1 MASLF
6 VDTNVF
12 LRFLTND
19 DPAKAKRAET
29 LFRDALRG
37 KIRLATS
44 LLVIAEIIWTLE
56 SFYKLEKP
64 DIAAKIEKI
73 LNTPILDCD
82 EAPLLF
88 MALDL
93 YVHANI
99 DFVDAYN
106 AFHMKEQGLTEIL
119 TYDRKHFARV
129 PWAQIGDLWS
139 HGSGVFEVE
148 QNLSSASSSLS
159 RSSVASTSWIR

>member
-1 MASLF
+1 MTSFF

-37 KIRLATS
+37 KIKLATS
-44 LLVIAEIIWTLE
+44 LLVMAEIIWTLE

-64 DIAAKIEKI
+64 DIAAKVEKI
-73 LNTPILDCD
+73 LNTPNLDCP
-82 EAPLLF
+82 ETPLLF

-106 AFHMKEQGLTEIL
+106 AFHMKDRGLTQII

-129 PWAQIGDLWS
+129 HWVQIGDL
-139 HGSGVFEVE
+139 
-148 QNLSSASSSLS
+148 
-159 RSSVASTSWIR
+159 

>member
-1 MASLF
+1 MASRF

-19 DPAKAKRAET
+19 DPVKAKRAEA
-29 LFRDALRG
+29 LFREAVRG
-37 KIRLATS
+37 KIKLATS

-56 SFYKLEKP
+56 SFYQLEKT
-64 DIAAKIEKI
+64 DIATKVEKI
-73 LNTPILDCD
+73 LNTPNLECP
-82 EAPLLF
+82 EASLLF

-99 DFVDAYN
+99 DFIDAYN
-106 AFHMKEQGLTEIL
+106 AFHMKDRGLTLIL

-129 PWAQIGDLWS
+129 PWVQIGD
-139 HGSGVFEVE
+139 V
-148 QNLSSASSSLS
+148 
-159 RSSVASTSWIR
+159 

>member
-1 MASLF
+1 MVSFF

-19 DPAKAKRAET
+19 DPAKAKRAEI

-73 LNTPILDCD
+73 LNTPNLDCPD
-82 EAPLLF
+82 ATSLLF

-106 AFHMKEQGLTEIL
+106 AFHMKEQGLTQIL

-129 PWAQIGDLWS
+129 PWVQIGDL
-139 HGSGVFEVE
+139 
-148 QNLSSASSSLS
+148 
-159 RSSVASTSWIR
+159 

>member
-29 LFRDALRG
+29 LFRDAVRG
-37 KIRLATS
+37 KIMLATS
-44 LLVIAEIIWTLE
+44 QLVIAEIIWTLE
-56 SFYKLEKP
+56 SFYELEKQEV
-64 DIAAKIEKI
+64 ATKVEKI
-73 LNTPILDCD
+73 LNTPNLECA
-82 EAPLLF
+82 EASLLL

-93 YVHANI
+93 YVHQNI
-99 DFVDAYN
+99 DFIDAYH
-106 AFHMKEQGLTEIL
+106 AFHMKERGLKRIL

-129 PWAQIGDLWS
+129 PW
-139 HGSGVFEVE
+139 VE
-148 QNLSSASSSLS
+148 I
-159 RSSVASTSWIR
+159 VEP

>member
-1 MASLF
+1 MGSVF

-19 DPAKAKRAET
+19 DPAKAKRAEI
-29 LFRDALRG
+29 LFRDAVRG

-64 DIAAKIEKI
+64 DIAAKVEKI
-73 LNTPILDCD
+73 LNTPNLDCP
-82 EAPLLF
+82 EASLLF
-88 MALDL
+88 MVLDL

-106 AFHMKEQGLTEIL
+106 AFYMKEHGLTQIL

-129 PWAQIGDLWS
+129 AWVEIGDL
-139 HGSGVFEVE
+139 
-148 QNLSSASSSLS
+148 
-159 RSSVASTSWIR
+159 

>member
-1 MASLF
+1 MGSVF

-19 DPAKAKRAET
+19 DPAKAKRAEV

-37 KIRLATS
+37 KIRLARS
-44 LLVIAEIIWTLE
+44 LLVIAEIIGTLE

-64 DIAAKIEKI
+64 DIAAKVEKI
-73 LNTPILDCD
+73 LNAPNLDCP
-82 EAPLLF
+82 EPPLLF

-93 YVHANI
+93 YVDANI

-129 PWAQIGDLWS
+129 PWVQIGDL
-139 HGSGVFEVE
+139 
-148 QNLSSASSSLS
+148 
-159 RSSVASTSWIR
+159 

>member
-1 MASLF
+1 MANLF

-56 SFYKLEKP
+56 SFYKVAKP
-64 DIAAKIEKI
+64 DIAAKVEKI
-73 LNTPILDCD
+73 LNTPNLECPETPLIL
-82 EAPLLF
+82 L
-88 MALDL
+88 ALDL

-99 DFVDAYN
+99 DFVDAYT
-106 AFHMKEQGLTEIL
+106 AFDMRERGLTQIL
-119 TYDRKHFARV
+119 TYDHKHFALV
-129 PWAQIGDLWS
+129 PWVQIED
-139 HGSGVFEVE
+139 F
-148 QNLSSASSSLS
+148 
-159 RSSVASTSWIR
+159 

>member
-29 LFRDALRG
+29 LFRDAMRG

-56 SFYKLEKP
+56 SFYKLDKP
-64 DIAAKIEKI
+64 DIAAKVEKI
-73 LNTPILDCD
+73 LNTPNLDCP
-82 EAPLLF
+82 EAPLIF

-93 YVHANI
+93 YVHENI
-99 DFVDAYN
+99 DFVDAYHG
-106 AFHMKEQGLTEIL
+106 FYMREQGLTQIL
-119 TYDRKHFARV
+119 TYDRKHFARI
-129 PWAQIGDLWS
+129 PWVQMAEL
-139 HGSGVFEVE
+139 
-148 QNLSSASSSLS
+148 
-159 RSSVASTSWIR
+159 

>member
-19 DPAKAKRAET
+19 DPPKAKRAET

-37 KIRLATS
+37 KIQLATS

-64 DIAAKIEKI
+64 EIATKVEKI
-73 LNTPILDCD
+73 LNTPNLDCP
-82 EAPLLF
+82 ETPLIF
-88 MALDL
+88 QALDL

-106 AFHMKEQGLTEIL
+106 AFHMRERGLTQIL
-119 TYDRKHFARV
+119 TYDHKHFARV
-129 PWAQIGDLWS
+129 PWVQIGE
-139 HGSGVFEVE
+139 F
-148 QNLSSASSSLS
+148 
-159 RSSVASTSWIR
+159 

>member
-1 MASLF
+1 MASRF

-19 DPAKAKRAET
+19 DPIKAKRAET
-29 LFRDALRG
+29 IFRDAIRG
-37 KIRLATS
+37 KAKLATS
-44 LLVIAEIIWTLE
+44 LLVIAEIVWTLE

-64 DIAAKIEKI
+64 DIATKVEKI
-73 LNTPILDCD
+73 LNTPNLECPD
-82 EAPLLF
+82 ASLLF

-106 AFHMKEQGLTEIL
+106 AFHMKERGLTHIL
-119 TYDRKHFARV
+119 TYDRKHFARI
-129 PWAQIGDLWS
+129 PWVQIGD
-139 HGSGVFEVE
+139 V
-148 QNLSSASSSLS
+148 
-159 RSSVASTSWIR
+159 

>member
-1 MASLF
+1 MASFF

-19 DPAKAKRAET
+19 DPAKAKRAEA

-44 LLVIAEIIWTLE
+44 LLVIAEIVWTLE

-64 DIAAKIEKI
+64 DIAAKVEKI
-73 LNTPILDCD
+73 LNTPNLECS
-82 EAPLLF
+82 EAPVLF

-106 AFHMKEQGLTEIL
+106 AFHMRERGITQIL

-129 PWAQIGDLWS
+129 PWVQIEEL
-139 HGSGVFEVE
+139 
-148 QNLSSASSSLS
+148 
-159 RSSVASTSWIR
+159 